1 MFRQYYAGRWFAPRS
16 NPLRV
21 GPVAHG
27 ALYRLPEHLTHGRD
41 VTWMVMAFCNGVVA
55 AACRDPVT
63 GRWVDR
69 VIAGRSDRA
78 IIRRLADGVCREI
91 AVACLLQVDE
101 AQGGGAFPELP
112 DVGRYHRGYRPRPQ
126 ALAA

>member
-1 MFRQYYAGRWFAPRS
+1 MGG
-16 NPLRV
+16 L
-21 GPVAHG
+21 
-27 ALYRLPEHLTHGRD
+27 
-41 VTWMVMAFCNGVVA
+41 
-55 AACRDPVT
+55 PVT

-78 IIRRLADGVCREI
+78 ILRRLADGVCREI
-91 AVACLLQVDE
+91 AVARLLQVDE

-112 DVGRYHRGYRPRPQ
+112 DVGRYHRGYRPCPQ